1 MARPKRDIN
10 WDLIEKMIESGC
22 PAKEIAGK
30 CDLSMPYFYVVFEQH
45 FEENYDSFR
54 SKRDQAGCASL
65 RLTQYAK
72 AINGNIEM
80 LKLLGRER
88 LGQGLEKAPPP
99 PNDEKVTEII
109 DNMKLQ
115 NKLVELEKIIEELR
129 GQQPKTE

>member
-1 MARPKRDIN
+1 MARPPKEIN
-10 WDLIEKMIESGC
+10 WELVEKMIESGC
-22 PAKEIAGK
+22 TTKEICGRFHI
-30 CDLSMPYFYVVFEQH
+30 CPDRFYERFHKEYGERYVGFVGYHYEGG
-45 FEENYDSFR
+45 N
-54 SKRDQAGCASL
+54 AAL

-88 LGQGLEKAPPP
+88 LNQGLEKAPPP

-129 GQQPKTE
+129 GQQSKTE